1 MTDHRPITE
10 QHWSK
15 TLGPWPAKRPDSI
28 LLEHDERHP
37 NHAFICDG
45 ATGRRILG
53 LPKTL
58 KATDTPKL
66 PSQPITEQELAEWE
80 KTPSQCNCA
89 ADAAECAIAEHRIY
103 RLIAEVRHLRSAN
116 QQLNNILGTIK
127 LEKIAKKVEAD
138 FNAPLDEELEI
149 AEKLWVTAIKGG
161 SWKNVGVLVPKLVAE
176 VRRLRADRNTDHIR
190 AKQAANAV
198 AAMIQQWAANGGQL
212 QMARPFGEN
221 EIQLIADMI
230 FLHFVNSEITGAHT

>member
-66 PSQPITEQELAEWE
+66 PSQPITEQELAFLE
-80 KTPSQCNCA
+80 
-89 ADAAECAIAEHRIY
+89 ADLNSSPTYRFTRYGCE

-149 AEKLWVTAIKGG
+149 AEKLWETAIKGG
-161 SWKNVGVLVPKLVAE
+161 SWENAGMLVPKLAAE
-176 VRRLRADRNTDHIR
+176 IRRLRDFIEATSHSFDRTIILNLKTNGQWTASDYNGKRELER
-190 AKQAANAV
+190 AFIITPTQAKC
-198 AAMIQQWAANGGQL
+198 AMKCIG
-212 QMARPFGEN
+212 M
-221 EIQLIADMI
+221 D
-230 FLHFVNSEITGAHT
+230 SEITGAQT